1 MSVAIKRMARIE
13 SEGKSAVQ
21 VTYPGA
27 REHLKID
34 NCTDNFAGCGNIQI
48 RLGASKTS
56 GAVAFFLWS
65 RGTSKSDPGPLEA
78 CSAIIIGHNTSGGLC
93 SSQVLPKNL
102 KSNDQ
107 SYT

>member
-1 MSVAIKRMARIE
+1 MSVAIKRVARIE

-56 GAVAFFLWS
+56 GAVAFFS
-65 RGTSKSDPGPLEA
+65 VVEGNLE
-78 CSAIIIGHNTSGGLC
+78 IRPRPT
-93 SSQVLPKNL
+93 
-102 KSNDQ
+102 
-107 SYT
+107 